1 MNYATN
7 AQNQAKAQMQNR
19 KRPYL
24 PAPLLP
30 RLACSRGA
38 AGDRLRRPDRE
49 TCALPRHNNDSR
61 ATAAANENSHTDQ
74 HQQQYQQPWKRN
86 KGNGHNQRD
95 SIVDDDVS
103 LDIRAISL
111 LPLLLLLL

>member
-1 MNYATN
+1 MFALTVSDLRDLREKSRENDLQQTRKTKSESSN
-7 AQNQAKAQMQNR
+7 AMKTS
-19 KRPYL
+19 L

-61 ATAAANENSHTDQ
+61 TNQPTPTSTSNNINNHENATKATDILNATA
-74 HQQQYQQPWKRN
+74 
-86 KGNGHNQRD
+86 
-95 SIVDDDVS
+95 
-103 LDIRAISL
+103 
-111 LPLLLLLL
+111 